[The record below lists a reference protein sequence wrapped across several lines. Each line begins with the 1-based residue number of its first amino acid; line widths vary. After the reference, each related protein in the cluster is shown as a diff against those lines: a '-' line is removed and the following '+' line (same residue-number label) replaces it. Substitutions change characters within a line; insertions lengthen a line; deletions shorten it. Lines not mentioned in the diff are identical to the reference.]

1 MSIILDSIGI
11 IFALWIIGVMIWW
24 FMSEEW

>member
-1 MSIILDSIGI
+1 MEIILDSIGI
-11 IFALWIIGVMIWW
+11 IFSLWIIGVMIWW

>member
-11 IFALWIIGVMIWW
+11 IFSLWIIGIMIWW
-24 FMSEEW
+24 FSSEEW

>member
-1 MSIILDSIGI
+1 MSIVLDSIGI
-11 IFALWIIGVMIWW
+11 ICALWIIGVMIWW

>member
-1 MSIILDSIGI
+1 MEIILNSIGI

-24 FMSEEW
+24 FSSEEW

>member
-11 IFALWIIGVMIWW
+11 IFALWIIGVMMWW
-24 FMSEEW
+24 FMSDEW

>member
-1 MSIILDSIGI
+1 MEIILDSIGI

-24 FMSEEW
+24 FISEEW

>member
-1 MSIILDSIGI
+1 MEIILNSIGI
-11 IFALWIIGVMIWW
+11 IFALWIIGIMIWW

>member
-1 MSIILDSIGI
+1 MSIVLDSIGI

>member
-1 MSIILDSIGI
+1 MSIILDGIGI

>member
-11 IFALWIIGVMIWW
+11 IFALWIIGTMIWW
-24 FMSEEW
+24 LSTDEW